1 MLQRWLRARGLDGL
15 TWADLRYDL
24 GAGLFA
30 HRTARAR
37 GHGLRDTLRGDRD
50 EPGSGATYAATPAAT
65 GPKVPPVTDRWSPL
79 LDVLRH
85 WRRPLV
91 RVDAE
96 VMVRLRRRHS
106 VPATHDGE
114 QVEIPTTSWMLTE
127 RSPDSD
133 AAPYVARIA
142 GVGRRLPDTHL
153 STEALMSRTRHHTRI
168 DLERLTGIHER
179 RVSVGDED
187 SLTLAIGA
195 ARDCLARSGRRA
207 DDIDLVVSCSI
218 TKYRDG
224 LVQWLEPTMS
234 LAVARAIGATG
245 AITFDLS
252 NACAGTL
259 TGVLVANNWVRRGA
273 IRRALVVSGEYISQ
287 LGTNAARHVH
297 SILSREL
304 ASLTL
309 GDAGGAVLVE
319 RAEHGEPGIGVAGFT
334 TVADHSRLCLA
345 YPARHEA
352 GARMFTK
359 ARAIHRVAIADTP
372 VLLNEVLAAAGL
384 RIDEIDHVIP
394 HQTSARAIR
403 TGERLVNEML
413 GGAPRNPAVVTVDR
427 FGNTASTTHVVALV
441 EELDAERLRAGD
453 RVALLAL
460 ASGLEIG
467 VVLFTVDEGLEACRG
482 NGH

>member
-1 MLQRWLRARGLDGL
+1 
-15 TWADLRYDL
+15 
-24 GAGLFA
+24 
-30 HRTARAR
+30 
-37 GHGLRDTLRGDRD
+37 
-50 EPGSGATYAATPAAT
+50 
-65 GPKVPPVTDRWSPL
+65 
-79 LDVLRH
+79 
-85 WRRPLV
+85 
-91 RVDAE
+91 
-96 VMVRLRRRHS
+96 MVKLRRHHS
-106 VPATHDGE
+106 VTAASNGDPEATAA
-114 QVEIPTTSWMLTE
+114 TSWMLTE
-127 RSPDSD
+127 RAPDSD
-133 AAPYVARIA
+133 VAPYVARIA
-142 GVGRRLPDTHL
+142 GVGRRLPVTHL
-153 STEALMSRTRHHTRI
+153 STEALMGTTRHHTRI

-187 SLTLAIGA
+187 SLTLAVGA

-207 DDIDLVVSCSI
+207 EDIDLVVSCSI

-224 LVQWLEPTMS
+224 LVQWLEPTAS
-234 LAVARAIGATG
+234 QAVAWAIGAANAT
-245 AITFDLS
+245 TFDLS

-287 LGTNAARHVH
+287 LGTNAARHVR
-297 SILSREL
+297 SIMSREL

-372 VLLNEVLAAAGL
+372 VLLNEVLDAAGL

-403 TGERLVNEML
+403 TGMRVVTEAL
-413 GGAPRNPAVVTVDR
+413 GAAPRNPAVVTVDR
-427 FGNTASTTHVVALV
+427 YGNTASTTHVVALV
-441 EELDAERLRAGD
+441 EELDAGRLRPGD
-453 RVALLAL
+453 QVALVAL

-467 VVLFTVDEGLEACRG
+467 VVMFTVDEELEACRG
-482 NGH
+482 NSD